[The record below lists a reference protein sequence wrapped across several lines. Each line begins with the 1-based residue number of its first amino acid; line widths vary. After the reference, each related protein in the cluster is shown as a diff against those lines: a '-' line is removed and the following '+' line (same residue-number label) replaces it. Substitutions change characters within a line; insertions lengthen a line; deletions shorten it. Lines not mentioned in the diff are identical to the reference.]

1 MKVCQLYDHDHGQY
15 LLDDLCDYFFYL
27 YPFAFFDSMN
37 IFEWINDTSERQA
50 AYHLNATSKVQQN

>member
-1 MKVCQLYDHDHGQY
+1 MKVCQLYDHGQY
-15 LLDDLCDYFFYL
+15 FNLMIYVIIFYL
-27 YPFAFFDSMN
+27 YPFFAFFDSMN